1 MTPPELIPQGAPL
14 SDVPEF
20 TEAQV
25 KALAGAWID
34 TAQEFVALAKTPQTI
49 RDLLASA
56 LGVDQAGLAR
66 LVQAAQAAIPPTRD
80 VRSAQLELEAAAV
93 DYGLGALLDEPPEV
107 LASRLTL
114 PAYEPPAGRFVLPA
128 SVSHLDQLP
137 AVRNQGSRGTCVAHA
152 VLSVREQLEMTAG
165 SSADIDLS
173 EQFIYWWCKEH
184 DGIPTVSGTYV
195 VVGMR
200 CLEELGAPLED
211 TWPYVGYERGDQGQ
225 GPPPPAAENGDPGLK
240 TLRTLPLNRTDITGI
255 KTCLAEGR
263 VVAFSIPVFDS
274 WYHSSATRRWGK
286 ITPPLPRERP
296 DGGHAMAL
304 VGYQDDPAAPGG
316 GYFLVRN
323 SWQPW
328 SYDGVWQEGYGYIPY
343 TYISQHATAVFSA
356 DRIPGVDVALRDSA
370 TDTGARPTT
379 GLTWNS
385 PDIWLRRTADGG
397 EAHQTPAAGQPNAL
411 YVRAHNS
418 GPAYAYDVRLELF
431 AAPLAPYVR
440 PDDWQ
445 PIVRKRLE
453 WLAPGEQILGPLTWT
468 PAAAGQYAYQARLTS
483 AEDPL
488 PAQPDPAATNNVA
501 ARRSWPVDLAPGAS
515 AEVAFE
521 VAGAAGH
528 LGLAGFRVD
537 RAGLPPDFNV
547 SPLKL
552 ERTPWGQPGES
563 TGEPVTRGA
572 VDDAVLGAAVHG
584 ALTGGMILGASQR
597 HRASL
602 TITLPPAA
610 QPGAR
615 YTLVISQLQGE
626 TVVGKLTVEMAV
638 AG

>member
-1 MTPPELIPQGAPL
+1 MTPPELIPQGVPL
-14 SDVPEF
+14 SEAPGF

-25 KALAGAWID
+25 KTLADAWIG
-34 TAQEFVALAKTPQTI
+34 TAQEFVALAKTPQPT
-49 RDLLASA
+49 RDLLVSA
-56 LGVDQAGLAR
+56 LGVDQAELAH
-66 LVQAAQAAIPPTRD
+66 LVQAAQDVIPPTRD
-80 VRSAQLELEAAAV
+80 VRSVRLELEAAAV

-107 LASRLTL
+107 LAGRLAL
-114 PAYEPPAGRFVLPA
+114 PAYEPPGGRFVLPA
-128 SVSHLDQLP
+128 SVSHLDVLP
-137 AVRNQGSRGTCVAHA
+137 PVRNQGSRGTCVAHA

-195 VVGMR
+195 AVGMR

-211 TWPYVGYERGDQGQ
+211 TWRYVSYERGDQGQ

-255 KTCLAEGR
+255 KTCIAEGR

-274 WYHSSATRRWGK
+274 WYDSAATRRWGK

-343 TYISQHATAVFSA
+343 AYISQHATAVFSA
-356 DRIPGVDVALRDSA
+356 DRLVGADLALRDSA
-370 TDTGARPTT
+370 ADTGARPAAS
-379 GLTWNS
+379 LAWNS
-385 PDIWLRRTADGG
+385 PDIWLRRAADGG
-397 EAHQTPAAGQPNAL
+397 ATHQAAVAGQPNAL
-411 YVRAHNS
+411 YGRVRNS

-431 AAPLAPYVR
+431 AAPLAPYIQ
-440 PDDWQ
+440 PTDWQ
-445 PIVRKRLE
+445 SIARKRVDG
-453 WLAPGEQILGPLTWT
+453 LAPGEHIVGPLIWT
-468 PAAAGQYAYQARLTS
+468 PAAAGPYAYQARLSS

-488 PAQPDPAATNNVA
+488 PAQPDPATTNNVA
-501 ARRSWPVDLAPGAS
+501 SRHSWPVDLAPGAS
-515 AEVAFE
+515 ANVTFP
-521 VAGAAGH
+521 VVGAAAS
-528 LGLAGFRVD
+528 LGLASLQVD
-537 RAGLPPDFNV
+537 RAGLPPEV
-547 SPLKL
+547 SVSALKL
-552 ERTPWGQPGES
+552 EQIPWGAPGA
-563 TGEPVTRGA
+563 PPTRGP
-572 VDDAVLGAAVHG
+572 VDEALLDAAVHG
-584 ALTGGMILGASQR
+584 ALTGGMILGAGQR
-597 HRASL
+597 YRASL
-602 TITLPPAA
+602 TITLPPGA

-615 YTLVISQLQGE
+615 HTLVISQLQGE
-626 TVVGKLTVEMAV
+626 TVVGSLTVEV
-638 AG
+638 NVVG